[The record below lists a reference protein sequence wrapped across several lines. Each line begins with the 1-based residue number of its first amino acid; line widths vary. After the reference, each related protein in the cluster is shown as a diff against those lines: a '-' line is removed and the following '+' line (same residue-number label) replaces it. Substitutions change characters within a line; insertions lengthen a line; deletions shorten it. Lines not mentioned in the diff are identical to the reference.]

1 MGIIVAQY
9 FSLDV
14 RVRTDV
20 QDWLEKNV
28 GPRTFYFHGGWIG
41 GISWG
46 INSPYGPTSKEK
58 FNLEISDEKI
68 ATYLILRFG

>member
-1 MGIIVAQY
+1 MAIMPRY
-9 FSLDV
+9 FSLDA

-20 QDWLEKNV
+20 QDWLEKNKS
-28 GPRTFYFHGGWIG
+28 PRTFYFHGGWLG
-41 GISWG
+41 GNGWA
-46 INSPYGPTSKEK
+46 INSQNGPTSKEK